1 MVDFFT
7 NIYSSIKN
15 KNSFLVKIRFYSLL
29 RVVVRQSANLIL
41 PVYFHFTKEK
51 FRLSEDKNN
60 VDDGLIVSFTSFPA
74 RIKKVHLVVE
84 SILRQTVLPDRIIL
98 WLSKEQFPT
107 IDSLPKKLLEQRKR
121 GLEINL
127 CEGDL
132 RSHKKYYYTL
142 QELPNS
148 SLITI
153 DDDILYPSNMIETL
167 LEAHNKY
174 PDAIIARYGNKIKVS
189 SNIIRPYREW
199 GKNYVSIKP
208 DDIAFFGSGGGTLF
222 PKESFPSFTL
232 RKDIFLSVCPLADD
246 VWLNSMIRINNKKVY
261 LLKTNKDILFP
272 IVNRKNKTLSSQN
285 LGEDLNDVQINN
297 VRDYFI
303 KEYNIDPFRKVFE

>member
-1 MVDFFT
+1 MIDYFT
-7 NIYSSIKN
+7 KIYSSIKN
-15 KNSFLVKIRFYSLL
+15 RNLFLTKIRFYSLL

-84 SILRQTVLPDRIIL
+84 SILRQSVLPDRIIL

-132 RSHKKYYYTL
+132 RSYKKFYYTVRDY
-142 QELPNS
+142 PDADF
-148 SLITI
+148 III
-153 DDDILYPSNMIETL
+153 DDDIIYPSDIIETL
-167 LEAHNKY
+167 LNCNKEY
-174 PDAIIARYGNKIKVS
+174 PNTVCFNRGHQLCILDNKINNYKSWKSLDSGTKPRYDIMATGVGGVYYPA
-189 SNIIRPYREW
+189 NILNQQVLNENVFMEICKYA
-199 GKNYVSIKP
+199 
-208 DDIAFFGSGGGTLF
+208 DDIWLYIMTL
-222 PKESFPSFTL
+222 
-232 RKDIFLSVCPLADD
+232 
-246 VWLNSMIRINNKKVY
+246 LNDNKLV
-261 LLKTNKDILFP
+261 KTNY
-272 IVNRKNKTLSSQN
+272 NRTLLPVINKNNKTLTSIN
-285 LGEDLNDVQINN
+285 VGEDLNDSQIKD

-303 KEYNIDPFRKVFE
+303 NEYKIDPFKNIFD